1 MNDRRVGPPGR
12 ASHGAVAAPATMAT
26 QARYQPPMASYAP
39 RPVGPWQ
46 ALRTA
51 DGKHV
56 YYHNAATNETTW
68 TRPPN
73 YVDPGP
79 PGGLFPAP
87 GSMAA
92 APSAASAPSSVTQIP
107 VPGTT
112 WYEVTQPGKPSYF
125 RGPSGGR
132 SRRLG
137 AAAGGSRGEDDS
149 ADPFRD
155 RRRATTRRDRD
166 DTQTRARRGC
176 RG

>member
-12 ASHGAVAAPATMAT
+12 ASHGGGRPPATMAT

-92 APSAASAPSSVTQIP
+92 APSAASWKYEGLPGCVTSYHV
-107 VPGTT
+107 VPGTGIC
-112 WYEVTQPGKPSYF
+112 VT
-125 RGPSGGR
+125 
-132 SRRLG
+132 
-137 AAAGGSRGEDDS
+137 DDG

-166 DTQTRARRGC
+166 DTQTRARRG
-176 RG
+176 